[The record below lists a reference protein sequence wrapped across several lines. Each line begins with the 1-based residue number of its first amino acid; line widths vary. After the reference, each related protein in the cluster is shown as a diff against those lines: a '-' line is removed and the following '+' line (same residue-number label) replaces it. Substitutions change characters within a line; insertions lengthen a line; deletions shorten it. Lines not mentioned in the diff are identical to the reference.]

1 MKNHVNNY
9 ESDSKRT
16 MTMLN
21 FLIPGLTLLL
31 ALIGSVALARPLRSG
46 TDDGPVNFHAKNHD
60 RWTQVP

>member
-1 MKNHVNNY
+1 
-9 ESDSKRT
+9 
-16 MTMLN
+16 MLN